1 MKRAIAL
8 SLISAMLVLSACS
21 PSETEET
28 PAGENGSSEQS
39 PDSSEKDNQKTDGL
53 EVKSETLGES
63 EVLYYDISRDEL
75 LEKLNEKMVEG
86 GYAEFTLKES
96 FLGENEDS
104 EDAYHYV
111 TEGKTSHLSISE
123 YHGNA
128 KVSHWNVKTFDA
140 KTEDQ
145 IALTNYII
153 ESMIDISAPGQTES
167 IAGELGI
174 YEVGPDSEFE
184 TRSYVYGDSNFQLS
198 VSDEFMIRPE
208 DQ

>member
-8 SLISAMLVLSACS
+8 SLISATLVLSACS
-21 PSETEET
+21 PSEKVDT
-28 PAGENGSSEQS
+28 PASENGSSEQS
-39 PDSSEKDNQKTDGL
+39 PDNNKEDAQSSDGL

-63 EVLYYDISRDEL
+63 EVLYYDISRDML
-75 LEKLNEKMVEG
+75 LEKLNEKMVEE
-86 GYAEFTLKES
+86 GYSEFTLKES
-96 FLGENEDS
+96 FLGERDDA

-153 ESMIDISAPGQTES
+153 ESMIDISAPGQTET

-174 YEVGPDSEFE
+174 YEVGPESEFE
-184 TRSYVYGDSNFQLS
+184 TRSYVYGDSNFQLA
-198 VSDEFMIRPE
+198 VSDEFMIRPAA
-208 DQ
+208 Q